1 MNTPNNLDND
11 LDQVP
16 KTGTR
21 YELVLDDLKNQI
33 IDAFDKFE
41 NNNSPMEENDFFII
55 QPDKDIVN
63 WYLQN
68 SEKLPMEQVM
78 KLLKNVRT
86 VSCEVQRKKKENT
99 DWWMETIWPAI
110 SIDKADLWRILTR
123 NGNSIQGNI
132 VTYITF
138 TKLNNKQERPDIKIT
153 TKQIEFPWEG
163 VQIPRYVVYQKD
175 LTGEELKKEN
185 IVL

>member
-1 MNTPNNLDND
+1 MNTPNILAND

-16 KTGTR
+16 KTSTR

-33 IDAFDKFE
+33 MDAFDKFE

-99 DWWMETIWPAI
+99 D
-110 SIDKADLWRILTR
+110 
-123 NGNSIQGNI
+123 
-132 VTYITF
+132 
-138 TKLNNKQERPDIKIT
+138 
-153 TKQIEFPWEG
+153 
-163 VQIPRYVVYQKD
+163 
-175 LTGEELKKEN
+175 
-185 IVL
+185 